1 VVLQPSSQ
9 TYVKASNTGAGDIF
23 GRSIALSADGS
34 TLAVG
39 AHGESSNAT
48 GVHTDN
54 SGQSDDSASSSGAV
68 YVFTRAGSTWTQ
80 QAYIKASNAAA
91 GDYFGVSVSLSADGS
106 TLAIGA
112 VGEASSATGA
122 HADNSGQSDNSAALS
137 GAVYV
142 FTRTGSAWAQQA
154 YVKASNAGAND
165 LFGYSVGLSADGS
178 TLAVGARGEASS
190 ATGVHTDN
198 VGQGDNS
205 ASSSGAVYVF
215 TSTGSAWTQ
224 QAYIKASNAGANDL
238 FGTSLGLSADGSTL
252 AVGAYGEA
260 SNATGVHTDNSGQSD
275 NSASSSGAVYVFAR
289 TASTWTQRAYVK
301 ASSAGAVFGIS
312 VGLSADGSTLAVGA
326 RGDASSA
333 TGVHPDNSGQSNNGA
348 TFSGAVYVFTC
359 TNATWT
365 QQAYVKAS
373 NTGAN
378 DLFGSSLRLS
388 ADGSTL
394 AVGAIGESSSATGVH
409 TDNSGQDDNSA
420 SGAGAVYVFARA
432 GSTWTQHAYVKAS
445 NTDAHDEFGY
455 SVALSADGSTLA
467 VGADAEGSGATGVHT
482 DNFGQADN
490 SASSAGAVYVF

>member
-1 VVLQPSSQ
+1 MGTSLTPSVRYPAHATIQVDGAAVASGAASASLKVGLSPRTVGVTVATEAGQSRSYTVVLQPSSQ

-165 LFGYSVGLSADGS
+165 LFGYSVGLSSDGS

-301 ASSAGAVFGIS
+301 ASSAGAV
-312 VGLSADGSTLAVGA
+312 L
-326 RGDASSA
+326 
-333 TGVHPDNSGQSNNGA
+333 
-348 TFSGAVYVFTC
+348 
-359 TNATWT
+359 
-365 QQAYVKAS
+365 
-373 NTGAN
+373 
-378 DLFGSSLRLS
+378 
-388 ADGSTL
+388 
-394 AVGAIGESSSATGVH
+394 
-409 TDNSGQDDNSA
+409 
-420 SGAGAVYVFARA
+420 
-432 GSTWTQHAYVKAS
+432 
-445 NTDAHDEFGY
+445 
-455 SVALSADGSTLA
+455 
-467 VGADAEGSGATGVHT
+467 
-482 DNFGQADN
+482 
-490 SASSAGAVYVF
+490 